1 MASVLRVRLALG
13 VLALAACVD
22 SQAPDT
28 PSLEPSFKKTSLPV
42 LSTIKVDMAEQGAL
56 PSEFTITLRFVTPAE
71 QSVKRDF
78 RIAARKWQ
86 GIIVRDV
93 PSITGTIP
101 RNACGD
107 FGTPRFNGTI
117 DDLLIDVLIGEI
129 DGPGNVL
136 GFAGPCAIRFADNL
150 PAYGVMFFDVV
161 DVPLFQ
167 GFELFDE
174 VVIHEMG
181 HVLGFGTLWNFER
194 ALLLNP
200 GAFHP
205 RFDGR
210 FAKREW
216 HELGGVGRVPVE
228 GRPFGPG
235 QADAHWD
242 EDTFDNEL
250 MTGFLN
256 LGVNPLSD
264 MSALSMRDLGYGVV
278 ANGDPYELPSLQ
290 VAAARASS
298 EGINI
303 GSGERILRAQAV
315 IE

>member
-1 MASVLRVRLALG
+1 M
-13 VLALAACVD
+13 
-22 SQAPDT
+22 
-28 PSLEPSFKKTSLPV
+28 LPV
-42 LSTIKVDMAEQGAL
+42 LSTVKTDMAEQGAL
-56 PSEFTITLRFVTPAE
+56 ASDFTITLRFVTSAN

-86 GIIVRDV
+86 GIIVGDV

-101 RNACGD
+101 RNTCGP

-117 DDLLIDVLIGEI
+117 DDLLIDVLIGDI

-136 GFAGPCAIRFADNL
+136 GFAGPCAFRVADNL
-150 PAYGVMFFDVV
+150 PAYGLMFFDVV
-161 DVPLFQ
+161 DVPFFQ
-167 GFELFDE
+167 DLGLFDE

-181 HVLGFGTLWNFER
+181 HVLGFGQFVWNLER
-194 ALLLNP
+194 LLLLNP
-200 GAFHP
+200 GTFKP

-235 QADAHWD
+235 TADSHWD
-242 EDTFDNEL
+242 EDTFNNEL

-256 LGVNPLSD
+256 LGVNPLSNV
-264 MSALSMRDLGYGVV
+264 SAMSMRDLGYGVA

-290 VAAARASS
+290 VAEARASS
-298 EGINI
+298 GGIDI
-303 GSGERILRAQAV
+303 RSLERLIQPRAV